1 MTSIR
6 LPATSTVQQD
16 DANAR
21 VTQWRFEP
29 HTETKRHVH
38 ETDYIVVPVTSG
50 ELTIETPDALRH
62 KFQIEAGQSYTRPA
76 GVEHNVANDTDEV
89 IIFVEIELKK

>member
-16 DANAR
+16 DENAR
-21 VTQWRFEP
+21 VTMWHFEP
-29 HTETKRHVH
+29 GTETHGHVH
-38 ETDYIVVPVTSG
+38 ELDYIVVPVTSG
-50 ELTIETPDALRH
+50 ELTIETPDAMRH
-62 KFQIEAGQSYTRPA
+62 KFQIEAGQSYSRPA
-76 GVEHNVANDTDEV
+76 GVEHNVANDTDED